1 MNGVPD
7 GEVDYEFHIS
17 IVVIITT
24 TRNPSYVV
32 CDLEILRVGF
42 EILWG
47 DHNDKLKDLI
57 SFFRETTNTKIKITL
72 TLMALS
78 DPKFS

>member
-1 MNGVPD
+1 MDRIPD
-7 GEVDYEFHIS
+7 GDVDNELDVS
-17 IVVIITT
+17 IVVVIASPGNFTD
-24 TRNPSYVV
+24 VV
-32 CDLEILRVGF
+32 SNLEILRVGF